1 MVRLFLCPKG
11 GVDMKNEYKF
21 YDDKKICTI
30 FFIDRTSFTID
41 ANDFELISKYTWFR
55 GKRGYPTAH
64 FSRKTKTASRTFTLH
79 RLLFG
84 FPKNVDMLFREA
96 ISMAEE
102 RACICGSFS
111 SIRRKFSRI

>member
-1 MVRLFLCPKG
+1 
-11 GVDMKNEYKF
+11 MKNEYKF
-21 YDDKKICTI
+21 SDDKKICTI

-84 FPKNVDMLFREA
+84 FPKNVDIDIVFVNNT
-96 ISMAEE
+96 
-102 RACICGSFS
+102 
-111 SIRRKFSRI
+111 